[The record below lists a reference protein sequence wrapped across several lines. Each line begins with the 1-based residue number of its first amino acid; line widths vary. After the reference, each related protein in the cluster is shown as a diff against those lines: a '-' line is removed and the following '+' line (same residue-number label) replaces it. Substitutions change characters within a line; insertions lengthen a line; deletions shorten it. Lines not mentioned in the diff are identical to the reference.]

1 MKLPLLKL
9 PAMKLSAILE
19 RAGAVSLLA
28 VSLLLLTSALKLHGA
43 NMGGTNATAYCADA
57 CTNNL
62 LQIGLAVEQYVQD
75 SDEML
80 PVVHSQADFQ
90 TALRPYLASPAVLT
104 CPDTGQPF
112 VFNLALSGHGVYEY
126 ADRGTVEVAR
136 QDPPP
141 ANEPAAIL
149 YLDNHVERGGVEV
162 GDPGRIVV
170 SRAKALAL
178 GVLQYTQDYDEMYP
192 PMQTQ
197 AQFQAAVQPY
207 VGATR
212 DFVTPSGAA
221 FVPNSA
227 LSGQSVAS
235 VNSPYTTVLLSEP
248 PPYTGGLDTVAYA
261 DGHVTRG
268 GIVPGSVSDDVTSRA
283 KQLGLAMIQYVQD
296 YDETY
301 PPMDTTQQFQQALEP
316 YVKGAPVFNTPTG
329 SPFVP
334 NPALSGVSLV
344 SIDSPATTVLFQDV
358 PPYVDGN
365 PTTCY
370 ADGHVV
376 HSAPAG
382 ADPVIP
388 SLAAPQLL
396 WDNTNGQIALWTLG
410 SVSSFTQNDYGPF
423 PGWTAQATASGPD
436 AVPRL
441 LWTNTSGQISTWAV
455 SADGSYTHDEYGPYP
470 GWTASRLAVGPDN
483 AAHLLW
489 TDTQGQLS
497 LWTVAADGTF
507 TYQNYGPYPQWTAQ
521 ALSVDPS
528 NQVHVLWTRTDGT
541 ISLWDVDASG
551 IPTFQNFGP
560 YPGWTAAALASGPD
574 GYSHIFWNRT
584 DGTLSLWETGTDGTY
599 GHQEYGPYPGWTAS
613 GLTVGADNKVHVLW
627 NNTDGTASLW
637 SVDGLGSFTFA
648 DYGPYPGWT
657 AQSFSAGR

>member
-1 MKLPLLKL
+1 MKLPLLKM

-19 RAGAVSLLA
+19 RAGAVVLLA
-28 VSLLLLTSALKLHGA
+28 VSVLLLTNALKLHGA
-43 NMGGTNATAYCADA
+43 NAGAYCTDA

-62 LQIGLAVEQYVQD
+62 LLVNRAVEQYVQD

-90 TALRPYLASPAVLT
+90 AALRPYLASPTALT

-126 ADRGTVEVAR
+126 ADRETVEVAR

-141 ANEPAAIL
+141 ANQLAAVL
-149 YLDNHVERGGVEV
+149 FLDGHVERGGVEV
-162 GDPGRIVV
+162 GDPGQLVV

-178 GVLQYTQDYDEMYP
+178 GVIQYTQDYDETYP

-207 VGATR
+207 VTTR
-212 DFVTPSGAA
+212 DFYTPTGAA
-221 FVPNSA
+221 FFPNPN
-227 LSGQSVAS
+227 LSGRSAGS
-235 VNSPYTTVLLSEP
+235 VNSPSTTVLFSEP
-248 PPYTGGLDTVAYA
+248 PPYTGGLDTIAYA

-268 GIVPGSVSDDVTSRA
+268 GVDAEDTVTSRA
-283 KQLGLAMIQYVQD
+283 KQLGLAVTEYVQD

-301 PPMDTTQQFQQALEP
+301 PPTQTQQAFQAAVEP
-316 YVKGAPVFNTPTG
+316 YLRNTSHDFFTPFG

-334 NPALSGVSLV
+334 NPALSGVTLA

-370 ADGHVV
+370 ADGHVI
-376 HSAPAG
+376 HQQPAG

-388 SLAAPQLL
+388 SLTTPRLL
-396 WDNTNGQIALWTLG
+396 WDNANGQIALWTLDG
-410 SVSSFTQNDYGPF
+410 SGGFTQNDYGPF
-423 PGWTAQATASGPD
+423 PGWTAQSLASGPD

-441 LWTNTSGQISTWAV
+441 LWTNTNGQISTWAV
-455 SADGSYTHDEYGPYP
+455 NPMGGFAHQEYGPYP
-470 GWTASRLAVGPDN
+470 GWAASQIAVGPDN
-483 AAHLLW
+483 APHLLW
-489 TDTQGQLS
+489 TNTNGALS
-497 LWTVAADGTF
+497 LWTIAADGTF
-507 TYQNYGPYPQWTAQ
+507 AYQNYGPYPQWTAK
-521 ALSVDPS
+521 ALSVDP
-528 NQVHVLWTRTDGT
+528 NNHVHVLWTRTDGT

-551 IPTFQNFGP
+551 IPVFVNFGP
-560 YPGWTAAALASGPD
+560 YSGWTAQALASGPD
-574 GYSHIFWNRT
+574 GYSHILWNRT
-584 DGTLSLWETGTDGTY
+584 DGQLSLWETGTDGTF
-599 GHQEYGPYPGWTAS
+599 GHQEYGPYPGWSAS
-613 GLTVGADNKVHVLW
+613 GLTVGADNQVRVLW
-627 NNTDGTASLW
+627 SDTHGTASLW
-637 SVDGLGSFTFA
+637 SVDCFGSFTFT

-657 AQSFSAGR
+657 AQSLSAGR